1 MRDAYVMYR
10 SFWEAIKDLPDKEIA
25 EIMKAISEYAL
36 NDVEPNV
43 DGVIATIFKLV
54 RPQID
59 ANNRK
64 YENGCKGAKYGV
76 LGGRPTKEKTDVG
89 KKKSNDKISKDEV
102 NNFFESIWALYPVK
116 KGKGSI
122 SDSKKKELYK
132 IGFEAI
138 KNCIDRYCRDMEGKD
153 KQFWKYGSTFFNT
166 GYVDYLDNNY
176 DTADNVKTIQNEYS
190 ENHTE
195 DDDSENMDFWNKD
208 EVNEDV

>member
-43 DGVIATIFKLV
+43 DGVISTIFKLV

-64 YENGCKGAKYGV
+64 YENGRKGGQYGS
-76 LGGRPTKEKTDVG
+76 LGGRPAKEIKG
-89 KKKSNDKISKDEV
+89 NNKKSNDNASKEEI
-102 NNFFESIWALYPVK
+102 NKFFESIWALYPIK
-116 KGKGSI
+116 KGKASI

-132 IGFEAI
+132 IGFEPMKA
-138 KNCIDRYCRDMEGKD
+138 CIDRYCKEMQGKD
-153 KQFWKYGSTFFNT
+153 KQYWKYGSTFFNS
-166 GYVDYLDNNY
+166 GYVDYLDSNY
-176 DTADNVKTIQNEYS
+176 DVKETENVSNTNEVVDD
-190 ENHTE
+190 TE
-195 DDDSENMDFWNKD
+195 DLNLWD
-208 EVNEDV
+208 E